1 MSPGQRAEA
10 LVLAIDHAEARA
22 AAVGRRIAESAEDL
36 ETVARRLGGA
46 MVGGVADGGA
56 VDGSAVVGGGV
67 DEGGWSG
74 QAGARA
80 RSRAADAA
88 AEARM
93 LSGNCLYV
101 ADVLR
106 TEGARLARAVISWSD
121 DELAAPGTG
130 DAAAVGE
137 ADRGLAVR
145 LREAADHLAGRTDP
159 ATRPCI
165 DLSGSTDGDPRAV
178 AELWHGL
185 GPADRAR
192 LARDHPELGSVDGLS
207 SATRDAINRTR
218 LRRLLDAADTGAG
231 GDGLAGVAPAL
242 SALAAH
248 LEADPRRHLLD
259 LHPDG
264 RAVVASADPDTAD
277 RVVTLI
283 PGTGSSLETLARTAG
298 RAEAVCE
305 AAASGLD
312 GAGSNPGAAD
322 SAPGAAVESCV
333 AVSWQ
338 GYDAPADVTAAGSS
352 TAPARAH
359 VADLRTF
366 AAGLDAVERVDGD
379 DAPHAAVGYSYGSV
393 VLGVAAADPLGLA
406 ADRMIHVGS
415 PGAGVDSIAGQRVD
429 EAGVARAAGQ
439 DEVVGV
445 ASRWDP
451 VPWWSVTG
459 VLGGRPGTGEFG
471 GLAVDVT
478 EPGSG
483 ADSVRSAHSRYFDP
497 GTVSLD
503 EIGRLVA
510 ETD

>member
-10 LVLAIDHAEARA
+10 LVVAIDHAESRA

-36 ETVARRLGGA
+36 DMVARRLGGA
-46 MVGGVADGGA
+46 VAGDGIGSGAAVGGMA
-56 VDGSAVVGGGV
+56 

-74 QAGARA
+74 HAGARA

-93 LSGNCLYV
+93 VSGNCLYV

-106 TEGARLARAVISWSD
+106 AEGARLARAVISWSD

-130 DAAAVGE
+130 DTMAVGE
-137 ADRGLAVR
+137 ADRGLAKR
-145 LREAADHLAGRTDP
+145 LREAADHLTGHTDP

-165 DLSGSTDGDPRAV
+165 DLSGSTDDDPRAV
-178 AELWHGL
+178 AEVWHGL

-231 GDGLAGVAPAL
+231 GDGLAGAARGL

-283 PGTGSSLETLARTAG
+283 PGTGSSLDTLDRTGERVDAM
-298 RAEAVCE
+298 CE
-305 AAASGLD
+305 AAASGLE
-312 GAGSNPGAAD
+312 GAASNPGAAGWTPD
-322 SAPGAAVESCV
+322 AAVESCV

-338 GYDAPADVTAAGSS
+338 GYDAPADVATAGSS

-359 VADLRTF
+359 AADLRTF
-366 AAGLDAVERVDGD
+366 AAGLDAVERRDGD
-379 DAPHAAVGYSYGSV
+379 DAPHVAVGYSYGSA
-393 VLGVAAADPLGLA
+393 VLGAAAEDPGGLA

-429 EAGVARAAGQ
+429 EVGVARAAGQ

-451 VPWWSVTG
+451 VPWWSITG

-478 EPGSG
+478 EPDSG